1 MTSSAVGAKAA
12 FEKWDSNVIG
22 IYSRPASNRTAIE
35 IVLDGG
41 HARTL
46 VLVVAD
52 LAVRRSDDLGRALA
66 ELDHA
71 RLRDA
76 AVQLAIGRYL
86 ELARPSSSTR
96 DNRLIERIL
105 AGLVQ
110 RGNKA
115 SRPEFVRVTIAMPVK
130 LLGELDE
137 ELQRVLTT
145 VDTTHLHDWPGD
157 LATDLR
163 SSLVEAITAEWMH
176 QRAVAFGSVVG
187 RDRVRG

>member
-1 MTSSAVGAKAA
+1 MTSSAVEVKAA
-12 FEKWDSNVIG
+12 FEKWDSNVIA
-22 IYSRPASNRTAIE
+22 IYRRPASNRTAIE
-35 IVLDGG
+35 VAFGGG
-41 HARTL
+41 HARSL

-66 ELDHA
+66 ALDHA
-71 RLRDA
+71 RMRDA
-76 AVQLAIGRYL
+76 AVQVAIGRYL

-105 AGLVQ
+105 AVLVQ
-110 RGNKA
+110 RGNEGL
-115 SRPEFVRVTIAMPVK
+115 RPEFVRAAIAMPVK

-137 ELQRVLTT
+137 GIQRVLTT
-145 VDTTHLHDWPGD
+145 VDTTHLDDWPGD